1 MISFLSAPSSF
12 FKLSRYFFIPVFLF
26 LLNSIT
32 NGQGCTNLGQTP
44 STAFP
49 VCGTSVFYQASVPIC
64 TNTELIVPGCIPNQ
78 TETGAYTDKNPY
90 WYKFTC
96 FVSGTLA
103 FTITPNDLGDDY
115 DWQLYDVTGRD
126 PNGVYYNSSW
136 VVAGNWSGSPGT
148 TGASSAGVNFIQCAS
163 DRNASK
169 PRFQKS
175 PVLIAGHNYILLVS
189 HYSDTQSGYGLS
201 FSGGSAVITDPKEPL
216 LANVTVNCGA
226 DELRLKLNKKMKCNT
241 IAVNGSDIAP
251 FPGGVTATGVR
262 TIGCS
267 GGFESDSLIIT
278 LSAPL
283 PPGIYALH
291 LQNGSDGNTI
301 LDLCDRAIP
310 TSDQLSF
317 EVKVLQPTP
326 FDSIVPVNC
335 APGEVSFRFARPI
348 RCSSVDPSGSDF
360 SVAGTYPV
368 TISRVREECN
378 ADGLTNVVI
387 VSFNQLLQQKG
398 TFTVSLKRGIDGNT
412 LIDECN
418 QETPVGQI
426 TFSVKDTVSSVFNY
440 SIRYG
445 CLADTVTYTH
455 PGGNEINSWLWSF
468 DKTGVGAGANQQVIY
483 DSFGDKITSLV
494 VTNGFCSDTST
505 QTIHLNNFLKADF
518 TVDPYSCPGEP
529 TIFTGLPVS
538 ERPITHFWTL
548 GDGTSTT
555 DTVPQPYTYPSG
567 FYATTYTIRYTITND
582 LGCKSTAQ
590 KNTIVLMTCRIDVP
604 TAFTPN
610 GDQLNDTFGPLNAP
624 KAEQLVF
631 RVYNRWG
638 NLLFETK
645 NWLNKWD
652 GMYKSVLQPAGTYV
666 WYLSYV
672 DKDSKKPI
680 LRKGTFELIR

>member
-1 MISFLSAPSSF
+1 MISCLTKPSSF
-12 FKLSRYFFIPVFLF
+12 VRVFRYLFIPVFVFILT
-26 LLNSIT
+26 SST

-49 VCGTSVFYQASVPIC
+49 VCGTGVFSQGNVPSC
-64 TNTELIVPGCIPNQ
+64 SNSRLVVPGCGSEN
-78 TETGAYTDKNPY
+78 TYEDANPF

-96 FVSGTLA
+96 FSSGTLGLLIDPISA
-103 FTITPNDLGDDY
+103 NDDY
-115 DWQLYDVTGRD
+115 DWQVWDITGID
-126 PNGVYYNSSW
+126 PNSVFNNGSKV
-136 VVAGNWSGSPGT
+136 VVANWSGLRGQTGT
-148 TGASSAGVNFIQCAS
+148 NTGA
-163 DRNASK
+163 RN
-169 PRFQKS
+169 
-175 PVLIAGHNYILLVS
+175 LIECGSFNNNNPPKFSRMPTITAGHTYILMVS
-189 HYSDTQSGYGLS
+189 NFSNSQQGYKLS
-201 FSGGSAVITDPKEPL
+201 FGGGTAVITDPKEPL
-216 LANVTVNCGA
+216 MASVTVNCGA

-241 IAVNGSDIAP
+241 IAANGSDIAP
-251 FPGGVTATGVR
+251 FPGGITATSVR

-278 LSAPL
+278 LSTPL
-283 PPGIYALH
+283 PPGNYALH

-310 TSDQLSF
+310 TTNQLSF

-326 FDSIVPVNC
+326 FDSIVPVSC
-335 APGEVSFRFARPI
+335 APAEVSFRFARPI

-360 SVAGTYPV
+360 SVSGTYPV
-368 TISRVREECN
+368 TISRVRGECN
-378 ADGLTNVVI
+378 ADGLTNTVI
-387 VSFNQLLQQKG
+387 VTFNQLLQQKG

-426 TFSVKDTVSSVFNY
+426 TFSVKDTVSAAFNY

-455 PGGNEINSWLWSF
+455 PGGNEINSWIWSF
-468 DKTGVGAGANQQVIY
+468 DKTGIRSGANQQVIY
-483 DSFGDKITSLV
+483 DSFGDKVTSLV
-494 VTNGFCSDTST
+494 VTNGFCSDTSA

-529 TIFTGLPVS
+529 TVFTGTLVS
-538 ERPITHFWTL
+538 ERPVTHFWTL
-548 GDGTSTT
+548 GDGTSSA
-555 DTVPQPYTYPSG
+555 DTVPRPHIYPSG

-582 LGCKSTAQ
+582 LGCTSTAQ

-631 RVYNRWG
+631 RVFNRWG
-638 NLLFETK
+638 NLLFETN
-645 NWLNKWD
+645 NWLRKWD
-652 GMYKSVLQPAGTYV
+652 GMYKSAPQPAGTYI
-666 WYLSYV
+666 WYMSYI